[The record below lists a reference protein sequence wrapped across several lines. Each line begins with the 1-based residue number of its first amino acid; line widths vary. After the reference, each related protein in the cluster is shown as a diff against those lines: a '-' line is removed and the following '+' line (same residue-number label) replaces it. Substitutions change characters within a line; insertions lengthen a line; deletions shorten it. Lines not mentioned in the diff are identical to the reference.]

1 MWIHSKTRT
10 RHDKNIQLFV
20 VMIAS
25 KIYKIFDFSHKFLDI
40 FGVRNKNKQENLGY
54 YEIENIDNPCLLK
67 MAINPKEY

>member
-1 MWIHSKTRT
+1 
-10 RHDKNIQLFV
+10 
-20 VMIAS
+20 MIAS